1 MNRFSFR
8 PFMWKRSIDDIFLVW
23 THGRQL
29 LLDFIAYL
37 NSLHPTI
44 KFTSNIDSNS
54 VDFLDVTVFKGTRFQ
69 QHRTLDTRTF
79 FKSTNSFHYL
89 AFDSFHPFSTKKGIV
104 IGEATRFLRN
114 CSSAT
119 AFNEDLLNLKRHFL
133 NRGYGE
139 HFIDDCLMNVT
150 FTDRHRVS

>member
-1 MNRFSFR
+1 M
-8 PFMWKRSIDDIFLVW
+8 KGHHDTLDDILLVW

-44 KFTSNIDSNS
+44 KLTSNIDSNS

-69 QHRTLDTRTF
+69 KHRTLDSRTF

-89 AFDSFHPFSTKKGIV
+89 AIDSFLI
-104 IGEATRFLRN
+104 N
-114 CSSAT
+114 CRQVKAITMVSLYVLYMYMYEHTHTSIASMCMH
-119 AFNEDLLNLKRHFL
+119 AF
-133 NRGYGE
+133 
-139 HFIDDCLMNVT
+139 IQ
-150 FTDRHRVS
+150 TDRQTDTA